1 MNITSKEYQMKR
13 LFLISLLLTT
23 ISISAFAEDYGGRA
37 EVFVSAFGLLTPK
50 TTGNAISAQATKAA
64 GGSAGYRFQLNRSS
78 ALEGRYG
85 FSRNSQKYT
94 NGGVVYSVP
103 VYFSEI
109 SGSYVYK
116 FSNERGFRPFLEAG
130 GGVVLVSPAD
140 YGGGTGSS
148 TSGIPANNSGYPAL
162 ANPLSMQAN
171 SDGQLSVSQT
181 IPGYNGSS
189 ASLPRQAKGMLVYGA
204 GVDVPA
210 SSHLSLRLEFRAAG
224 YKVPDFGATALH
236 TNTFTFAYEPSLGV
250 VYKF

>member
-1 MNITSKEYQMKR
+1 MKR
-13 LFLISLLLTT
+13 LFSIFLLLTT
-23 ISISAFAEDYGGRA
+23 ISISAFAENYGGRA
-37 EVFVSAFGLLTPK
+37 EVFVSAFGLLTHQ
-50 TTGNAISAQATKAA
+50 TSGNAINAEATKAG
-64 GGSAGYRFQLNRSS
+64 GGSAGYRFQLNRWS

-94 NGGVVYSVP
+94 IGSSVYSVP
-103 VYFSEI
+103 VYTSEI

-116 FSNERGFRPFLEAG
+116 FSNERGLRPFLEAG
-130 GGVVLVSPAD
+130 GGVVLFSPAN
-140 YGGGTGSS
+140 YGGGANSVAPGT
-148 TSGIPANNSGYPAL
+148 PANNFGYPASAFAL
-162 ANPLSMQAN
+162 T
-171 SDGQLSVSQT
+171 SDTNVDT
-181 IPGYNGSS
+181 TVPAYNGSS

-250 VYKF
+250 VYRF

>member
-1 MNITSKEYQMKR
+1 MKR
-13 LFLISLLLTT
+13 LFSIFLLTTT
-23 ISISAFAEDYGGRA
+23 ISISAFAENYGGRA
-37 EVFVSAFGLLTPK
+37 EVFVSAFGLLTHQ
-50 TTGNAISAQATKAA
+50 TNGNAISADATKAG

-94 NGGVVYSVP
+94 IGSAVYSVP
-103 VYFSEI
+103 VYVSEI

-116 FSNERGFRPFLEAG
+116 FSNEHGFRPFLEGG
-130 GGVVLVSPAD
+130 GGVMLFSPGN
-140 YGGGTGSS
+140 YGGGTGSVA
-148 TSGIPANNSGYPAL
+148 SGTPANNFGYPASAFAL
-162 ANPLSMQAN
+162 TSDTN
-171 SDGQLSVSQT
+171 SDT
-181 IPGYNGSS
+181 IVPAYNGST

-236 TNTFTFAYEPSLGV
+236 TNTFTFAYEPSVGLA
-250 VYKF
+250 YRF